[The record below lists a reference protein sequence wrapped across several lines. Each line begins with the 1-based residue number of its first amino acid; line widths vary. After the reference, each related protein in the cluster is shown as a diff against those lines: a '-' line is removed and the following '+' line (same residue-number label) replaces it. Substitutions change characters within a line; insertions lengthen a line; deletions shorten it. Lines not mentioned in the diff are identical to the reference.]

1 MEKTLDINV
10 TAAVTK
16 TAIFASLLMLA
27 VGVPAF
33 SHSQWITGPI
43 VNATLFTSTFLLGP
57 VAGILIALLPSLVA
71 LTSGLLPLPLAPMVP
86 FIMVGNVLL
95 VLLFHYLKSSNF
107 VFKVVPASIVKFLFL
122 WQVTEQIMTRML
134 PDAVIA
140 NLSVMMTWPQLV
152 TALIGGLITF
162 ALLKTLKRL

>member
-1 MEKTLDINV
+1 MEKTLDIDV
-10 TAAVTK
+10 AGALTK
-16 TAIFASLLMLA
+16 TAIFASLLLLA
-27 VGVPAF
+27 VGVPAI

-95 VLLFHYLKSSNF
+95 VLLFHYLKSGNF
-107 VFKVVPASIVKFLFL
+107 ALRVVPASIVKFLFL
-122 WQVTEQIMTRML
+122 WQVTEQIMTQML
-134 PDAVIA
+134 PDPVVTK
-140 NLSVMMTWPQLV
+140 LLVMMTWPQLATV
-152 TALIGGLITF
+152 LIGGLITF
-162 ALLKTLKRL
+162 SLLKTLKTL